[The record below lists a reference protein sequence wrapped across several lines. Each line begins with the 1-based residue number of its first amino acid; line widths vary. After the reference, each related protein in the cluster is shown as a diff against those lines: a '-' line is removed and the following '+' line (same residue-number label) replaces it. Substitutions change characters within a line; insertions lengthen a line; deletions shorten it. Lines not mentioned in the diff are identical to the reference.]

1 MAVCDGFVTPA
12 LSLRNCLAF
21 VRAVL
26 VPRARALNAPAS
38 RLLVTAVSGIGKAR
52 PGVVIDGLV
61 LPLLCR
67 GDPASAVGSAQCELC
82 TRLIKQI
89 LPKDTLEAVLVG
101 LCGPAE
107 DESAQAAGGWIG
119 GPSGGSGGN
128 GTNAAAGRRH
138 DAAGSSSSSRCLW
151 TELTVPVMTTAL
163 NLKPALSDRAIA
175 ALVRGV
181 EAAAERAA
189 LQKSLKFTTLIHSLV
204 TRYGPQLKPHVP
216 VLRTAVGRCSTFMV
230 KAVLAALQRLE

>member
-101 LCGPAE
+101 LCGPTE
-107 DESAQAAGGWIG
+107 DESAQTAGGWIG
-119 GPSGGSGGN
+119 GPSGGNGGN

-138 DAAGSSSSSRCLW
+138 DAAGSSSSRCAW

-163 NLKPALSDRAIA
+163 NLKPALSDKAIA

-181 EAAAERAA
+181 EAAAEGAA

>member
-1 MAVCDGFVTPA
+1 MRGDFT
-12 LSLRNCLAF
+12 LSLVWR
-21 VRAVL
+21 
-26 VPRARALNAPAS
+26 
-38 RLLVTAVSGIGKAR
+38 
-52 PGVVIDGLV
+52 
-61 LPLLCR
+61 
-67 GDPASAVGSAQCELC
+67 
-82 TRLIKQI
+82 I

-101 LCGPAE
+101 LCGPTE
-107 DESAQAAGGWIG
+107 DESAQTAGGWIG
-119 GPSGGSGGN
+119 GPSGGGN
-128 GTNAAAGRRH
+128 GTGTNAAAGRRLY
-138 DAAGSSSSSRCLW
+138 AAGSSLRCVW

-230 KAVLAALQRLE
+230 KAVLAALQRLEK

>member
-26 VPRARALNAPAS
+26 VPRARALTAPAS

-61 LPLLCR
+61 LPLLCE
-67 GDPASAVGSAQCELC
+67 GDPASPVGSAQCELC

-107 DESAQAAGGWIG
+107 DESAQTAGGWIG
-119 GPSGGSGGN
+119 GPNGGSGGN
-128 GTNAAAGRRH
+128 GSSTAAAGRRH
-138 DAAGSSSSSRCLW
+138 DAAGSSSRCVW

-189 LQKSLKFTTLIHSLV
+189 LQKSLKFTTLIRS
-204 TRYGPQLKPHVP
+204 
-216 VLRTAVGRCSTFMV
+216 
-230 KAVLAALQRLE
+230 